1 MLTESFR
8 QFGTIQSVKMVKE
21 KGGELL
27 HSYWRGMAG

>member
-21 KGGELL
+21 KGGEVLRR
-27 HSYWRGMAG
+27 YWRGIAG